1 MLLQASLPRHG
12 PGLPIEVDPGQGR
25 STARTPPNLSRFIWC
40 VSARDQL
47 ALALLSVLVFTA
59 GVAPLELQRRI
70 VNDAFVGGASGP
82 IIRLALV
89 YAGLAVLAGLLKL
102 GLNIYRGYVGE
113 SATRWL
119 RTALLDDFRQI
130 RPELCQAATEGVE
143 VSLVVDEADPIG
155 GFVGTSVSEPLLQ
168 GGLLIGVL
176 AYMVYLQP
184 LMALVALAVF
194 SPQLVFVPLMQSAI
208 NRRVAYRIA
217 TLRQVSVGII
227 DQPRAGAATD
237 SPQQEH
243 IQQVFAV
250 NMGVIRLKF
259 SMNFLMNLMHHLGI
273 AAILALGGYYVVKG
287 TAEVGTIVAFVSGLG
302 QLNEPWGDLVNWFR
316 DLKVTQTKYDLISRA
331 VESLRA

>member
-1 MLLQASLPRHG
+1 MLPQVSLPRHG
-12 PGLPIEVDPGQGR
+12 QVPPIEVEAGQLR
-25 STARTPPNLSRFIWC
+25 SPARTPPSLFRFIWR

-59 GVAPLELQRRI
+59 GIAPLELQRRI
-70 VNDAFVGGASGP
+70 VNDAFVGGAPGP
-82 IIRLALV
+82 IIRLAAV

-119 RTALLDDFRQI
+119 RATLLDDFRRI
-130 RPELCQAATEGVE
+130 RPELCQAGTEGVE
-143 VSLVVDEADPIG
+143 VAVVVDEADPIG

-184 LMALVALAVF
+184 PMALVAIAVF

-208 NRRVAYRIA
+208 NRRVASRIT

-227 DQPRAGAATD
+227 DQPRAGAAAG
-237 SPQQEH
+237 SPQHER
-243 IQQVFAV
+243 IQQVFTV

-259 SMNFLMNLMHHLGI
+259 SMNFLMNLMHHLGV

-287 TAEVGTIVAFVSGLG
+287 TAEVGTVVAFISGLA

>member
-1 MLLQASLPRHG
+1 MLPRTSLPRHG
-12 PGLPIEVDPGQGR
+12 QVLPSEVDPGEAR
-25 STARTPPNLSRFIWC
+25 SPARTPPRLSRLIWL
-40 VSARDQL
+40 VSARDQF
-47 ALALLSVLVFTA
+47 ALALLSVLAFTSEI
-59 GVAPLELQRRI
+59 APLELQRRI
-70 VNDAFVGGASGP
+70 INDAFVGGAAGP
-82 IIRLALV
+82 IARLAIV
-89 YAGLAVLAGLLKL
+89 YAGLAMLAGFLKL

-130 RPELCQAATEGVE
+130 RPELCQAGTEGVQI
-143 VSLVVDEADPIG
+143 SLVVDEADPIG

-194 SPQLVFVPLMQSAI
+194 SPQLVFVPLMQKAI
-208 NRRVAYRIA
+208 NKRVAYRIA

-227 DQPRAGAATD
+227 DQPRAGAAAG
-237 SPQQEH
+237 SPQQDR
-243 IQQVFAV
+243 IQQVFV
-250 NMGVIRLKF
+250 LNMGVIRLKF

-273 AAILALGGYYVVKG
+273 AAILALGGYYVIKG
-287 TAEVGTIVAFVSGLG
+287 EAEVGTVVAFISGLG